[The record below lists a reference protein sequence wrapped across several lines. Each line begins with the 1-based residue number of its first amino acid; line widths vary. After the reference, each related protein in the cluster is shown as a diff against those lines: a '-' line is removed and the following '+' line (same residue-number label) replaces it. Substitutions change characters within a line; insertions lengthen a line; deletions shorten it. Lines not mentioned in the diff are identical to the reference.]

1 MTEMN
6 IKPWILYTITTLQ
19 IFVSLFGNFDS
30 KLMRLYGASIAFSMV

>member
-19 IFVSLFGNFDS
+19 IFVSLLGNFDS
-30 KLMRLYGASIAFSMV
+30 KLMHLYDAPIAFGTV